1 MSQDVRTHRDASAL
15 FHPRRA
21 DPLFPAKILL
31 LLCAWVIPLPLFV
44 PAHAE
49 TLIVAAAAD
58 LTYCL
63 AELNKAFQAQHGD
76 VEVRLS
82 TGSSGNF
89 FAQIQNGAP
98 FDVFLSADV
107 HYPEELIKAGDA
119 VQASLFIYGSGRLVL
134 WTNKPQTVDLT
145 RGLDALRDTRAV
157 QKVAIANPEHAPYGR
172 AAKAA
177 LQKAGLWDEIQPRLV
192 IGENIAQAL
201 QYVETQNADAG
212 LVALALVRSPRL
224 GGIGKYTEVDDRL
237 YPPLNQAAVI
247 TRHGADKAAA
257 KAYLEFL
264 RSTAARAAFDKYGF
278 KPPVVD
284 QPTPRQ

>member
-1 MSQDVRTHRDASAL
+1 MSQSVRSRREAL
-15 FHPRRA
+15 VAPQPCLGA
-21 DPLFPAKILL
+21 PLFPAKFLV
-31 LLCAWVIPLPLFV
+31 LLCAWVLPLV
-44 PAHAE
+44 PACAE
-49 TLIVAAAAD
+49 TLMVAAAAD

-63 AELNKAFQAQHGD
+63 PELNKTFQEQHAG
-76 VEVRLS
+76 VEIQLS

-98 FDVFLSADV
+98 FDVFLSADL
-107 HYPEELIKAGDA
+107 HYPEELIKAGYA
-119 VQASLFIYGSGRLVL
+119 VRASFFIYGSGRLVL
-134 WTNKPQTVDLT
+134 WTNKPQTVDVT

-177 LQKAGLWDEIQPRLV
+177 LQKAGLWDEIQSRLV
-192 IGENIAQAL
+192 VGENIAQAL

-224 GGIGKYTEVDDRL
+224 SGIGKYAEVDDRL

-247 TRHGADKAAA
+247 TRHGASKAAA
-257 KAYLEFL
+257 STYLEFV
-264 RSTAARAAFDKYGF
+264 RSTTARAVFDKYGF
-278 KPPVVD
+278 KPPVSNR
-284 QPTPRQ
+284 PNPG

>member
-1 MSQDVRTHRDASAL
+1 M
-15 FHPRRA
+15 
-21 DPLFPAKILL
+21 I
-31 LLCAWVIPLPLFV
+31 V
-44 PAHAE
+44 PARTE
-49 TLIVAAAAD
+49 TLTVAAAAD

-63 AELNKAFQAQHGD
+63 PEVDQAFQGQHAG

-98 FDVFLSADV
+98 FDVFLSADL
-107 HYPEELIKAGDA
+107 HYPQELIKSGDA
-119 VQASLFIYGSGRLVL
+119 IPDSVFIYGSGRLVL
-134 WTNKPQTVDLT
+134 WTNKPQAVDLT
-145 RGLDALRDTRAV
+145 RGLEALRDTRTV

-192 IGENIAQAL
+192 VGENIAQTL
-201 QYVETQNADAG
+201 QYVETQNADVG
-212 LVALALVRSPRL
+212 LVALALVLSPRL
-224 GGIGKYTEVDDRL
+224 GGTGKYAEVDDRL

-247 TRHGADKAAA
+247 TRHGSEKAVA

-264 RSTAARAAFDKYGF
+264 RSTAARGIFDKYGF
-278 KPPVVD
+278 KPPVGD
-284 QPTPRQ
+284 QPNSPR

>member
-1 MSQDVRTHRDASAL
+1 
-15 FHPRRA
+15 
-21 DPLFPAKILL
+21 LFPAKFLL
-31 LLCAWVIPLPLFV
+31 LLCAWGSLLV
-44 PAHAE
+44 PARAE
-49 TLIVAAAAD
+49 TLMVAAAAD

-63 AELNKAFQAQHGD
+63 AELNKSFQAQHAD
-76 VEVRLS
+76 VEIRLS

-98 FDVFLSADV
+98 FDVFLSADL

-119 VQASLFIYGSGRLVL
+119 VRTSLFIYGSGRLVL
-134 WTNKPQTVDLT
+134 WTNKPQTVDVT
-145 RGLDALRDTRAV
+145 RGLDALRDARVV

-177 LQKAGLWDEIQPRLV
+177 LQKAGLWEEIQPRLV
-192 IGENIAQAL
+192 VGENIAQAL
-201 QYVETQNADAG
+201 QYIETQNADAG

-224 GGIGKYTEVDDRL
+224 GGVGKYAEVDDRL

-264 RSTAARAAFDKYGF
+264 WSTAARAVFDEYGF
-278 KPPVVD
+278 KPPARD
-284 QPTPRQ
+284 QPNPLQ

>member
-1 MSQDVRTHRDASAL
+1 MSRRVRDHREVPVPL
-15 FHPRRA
+15 PHPRLGAR
-21 DPLFPAKILL
+21 LFPAGFLL
-31 LLCAWVIPLPLFV
+31 LFSGWVLLAVV
-44 PAHAE
+44 PIRAE
-49 TLIVAAAAD
+49 TLMVAAAAD

-63 AELNKAFQAQHGD
+63 PELDKAFQAQHAG
-76 VEVRLS
+76 VEIQLS

-98 FDVFLSADV
+98 FDVFLSADL
-107 HYPEELIKAGDA
+107 HYPDELIKAGDA
-119 VQASLFIYGSGRLVL
+119 VRASLLVYGSGRLVL
-134 WTNKPQTVDLT
+134 WTNKPQSVDVT

-172 AAKAA
+172 AARAA
-177 LQKAGLWDEIQPRLV
+177 LQKAGLWDEIQSRLV
-192 IGENIAQAL
+192 VGENIAQAL

-224 GGIGKYTEVDDRL
+224 SGTGKYAEVDDRL

-264 RSTAARAAFDKYGF
+264 GSGTARAIFDKYGF
-278 KPPVVD
+278 KLPVGD
-284 QPTPRQ
+284 QPNPLQ